1 MEYQKTL
8 NLPQTDFPMKAGLA
22 QKEPQML
29 ARWQKDEVYE
39 AIRQKSRGGK
49 PFILHDGPP
58 YANGHIHIGHAL
70 NKILKDMIVKY
81 KTMKGF
87 DALYVPGWDCHGLP
101 IEHQLFKDMKA
112 PPTDGAP
119 PEAVASKS
127 DFDTLVFRKKAYDYA
142 MKFVAVQREEFK
154 RLGIF
159 GQWDDPYL
167 TLSPHYEYW
176 ILKSLAE
183 LTKKG
188 YVYRSLKPVNWC
200 FSCETALAE
209 AEVEYEDHTSPT
221 VFVRFPVEN
230 PQVLGLPADKK
241 TFLLVWTTTPWTLL
255 ANVATAVHANF
266 DYVCV
271 DLGNEILI
279 IEKGLSERVLSKQL
293 CHLDPKPFVILSE
306 AKDLK
311 TPLDSSPF
319 GLRMTIIKEIK
330 GIDLTKLTYVHPFGK
345 KEHCP
350 VVSAEYVT
358 KEDGT
363 GLVHTAPG
371 HGQDDFQTG
380 LRYNLPVLMPVDS
393 KGVFTDEGAPFTGQH
408 VLKANE
414 QIIADLKNRGLLFAR
429 ENIQHSYPH
438 CWRCKNPVIFRATQ
452 QWFLSIDHNNLRGQL
467 REAIETQVEW
477 VPAGGRERIL
487 GMINTRPDWCLSRQ
501 RLWGVPIPA
510 LTCQGCKGQQKLFVE
525 VVEHVATLV
534 KKHGSDV
541 WFEKDLKDLLPAGF
555 KCPDCLAQDF
565 HKTRDILDVW
575 FDSGVSHQ
583 AVFHEMIKSPLPA
596 DLYLEGS
603 DQHRGWFQSSLISS
617 VAIDKRAPYRQV
629 LTHGFV
635 VDGQGRKMSK
645 SLGNVIKPQEI
656 IDTYGVDIL
665 RLWVASSS
673 YNEDVRLSKEIID
686 RLVDAY
692 RKIRNTLRYLLG
704 NLHGFEPDKHI
715 LEYEQIL
722 ELDRWALNRLARTIE
737 AVDLGFERY
746 DFVQVFKTVYSFCN
760 EDLSSIYLDILK
772 DRLYTFP
779 AHSKERL
786 SAQTVLYYILDA
798 LTRTLAPIMP
808 FTAEETLEY
817 GTKHPSDKSG
827 SIHCLSWPVVDK
839 SWANAQI
846 EEKFK
851 PLLNMRGLVLKALD
865 EQRKAGKIGSSL
877 QAKVVIT
884 TPDQISL
891 QSFRSFKDFASICI
905 VSQVEFQEGPQ
916 GIAVYQADGI
926 KCARCWN
933 WRTDVGQSALH
944 PALCARCTEIV
955 EQMVKKDGGCNG

>member
-1 MEYQKTL
+1 
-8 NLPQTDFPMKAGLA
+8 MKAGLV
-22 QKEPQML
+22 QKEPQIL
-29 ARWQKDEVYE
+29 ARWQKDEVYKR
-39 AIRQKSRGGK
+39 IRQKAKGAT

-87 DALYVPGWDCHGLP
+87 DALYIPGWDCHGLP
-101 IEHQLFKDMKA
+101 IEHQLLKDMK
-112 PPTDGAP
+112 
-119 PEAVASKS
+119 ASKS
-127 DFDTLVFRKKAYDYA
+127 DFDTLAFRKKAYDYA

-159 GQWDDPYL
+159 AQWDDPYL
-167 TLSPHYEYW
+167 TLSPRYEYW
-176 ILKSLAE
+176 ILKSLAS
-183 LTKKG
+183 LTQKG

-221 VFVRFPVEN
+221 VFVRFSVEN
-230 PQVLGLPADKK
+230 PQILGLPTNKK
-241 TFLLVWTTTPWTLL
+241 VSLLVWTTTPWTLL
-255 ANVATAVHANF
+255 ANVAVAASNNF
-266 DYVCV
+266 HYVCV
-271 DLGNEILI
+271 QAGDEILVL
-279 IEKGLSERVLSKQL
+279 ERGLCE
-293 CHLDPKPFVILSE
+293 HVILKGY
-306 AKDLK
+306 AGDFK
-311 TPLDSSPF
+311 
-319 GLRMTIIKEIK
+319 IIKEVK
-330 GIDLTKLTYVHPFGK
+330 GADLTKLTYAHPFGK

-350 VVSAEYVT
+350 VVIADYVT
-358 KEDGT
+358 KQDGT

-380 LRYNLPVLMPVDS
+380 VRYNLPVLMPVNS
-393 KGVFTDEGAPFTGQH
+393 RGVFTHDGAPFTGQH
-408 VLKANE
+408 VFRANE
-414 QIIADLKNRGLLFAR
+414 EIIADLKGRGLLFAQ

-438 CWRCKNPVIFRATQ
+438 CWRCKSPIIFRATE
-452 QWFLSIDHNNLRGQL
+452 QWFLSIDHNNLRSQL
-467 REAIETQVEW
+467 REVIEDQVEW
-477 VPAGGRERIL
+477 IPAGGRERIL
-487 GMINTRPDWCLSRQ
+487 GMVNTRPDWCLSRQ

-525 VVEHVATLV
+525 VIEQVALLVEQY
-534 KKHGSDV
+534 GSDI
-541 WFEKDLKDLLPAGF
+541 WFERDLKDLLPPGF
-555 KCPDCLAQDF
+555 KCPDCGGHDF
-565 HKTRDILDVW
+565 QKTQDILDVW

-603 DQHRGWFQSSLISS
+603 DQHRGWFQSSLIPS
-617 VAIDKRAPYRQV
+617 VAIDKQAPYRQV

-635 VDGQGRKMSK
+635 VDGAGRKMSK

-656 IDTYGVDIL
+656 LDTYGAEIL

-673 YNEDVRLSKEIID
+673 YNEDVRISKEIID

-704 NLHGFEPDKHI
+704 NLHGFDLDKHI
-715 LEYEQIL
+715 LEYEQLL

-737 AVDLGFERY
+737 ALDQGYERY

-779 AHSKERL
+779 TYSKERL

-798 LTRTLAPIMP
+798 LTRILAPMMS
-808 FTAEETLEY
+808 FTAEETLEFSP
-817 GTKHPSDKSG
+817 KRASDKPG
-827 SIHCLSWPVVDK
+827 SVHILPWPLVDK
-839 SWANAQI
+839 NWISPDV

-851 PLLNMRGLVLKALD
+851 VLLDMRGFVLKALD
-865 EQRKAGKIGSSL
+865 EQRKSGKIGSGL
-877 QAKVVIT
+877 QAKAVILT
-884 TPDQISL
+884 TSNRDHRYFS
-891 QSFRSFKDFASICI
+891 SFKETLASIFI
-905 VSQVEFQEGPQ
+905 VSQVELKQAGSVTAPLSDYFSQTEVQIYP
-916 GIAVYQADGI
+916 ADGI

-933 WRTDVGQSALH
+933 WRTDVGRSALH

-955 EQMVKKDGGCNG
+955 EQ